1 MTAMYSSTFRTQ
13 MQITTNTIIQRN
25 HEIIYNDMDGETV
38 MMDIKKGIYYGLD
51 STATRI
57 WDLLEQALSVEQL
70 CEQLC
75 RVYAVSEADCLK
87 ETLTFLE
94 EMAQHRVIITSEAP

>member
-1 MTAMYSSTFRTQ
+1 MK
-13 MQITTNTIIQRN
+13 ITTNTIIQRN

-38 MMDIKKGIYYGLD
+38 MMDIEQGTYYGLD

-57 WDLLEQALSVEQL
+57 WELLDQALSVEQL
-70 CEQLC
+70 CQQLC
-75 RVYAVSEADCLK
+75 RKYAVSEADCLN

-94 EMAQHRVIITSEAP
+94 EMAQHHVILTSEAS